1 MNPPRPLTP
10 SRAALLYG
18 VSAGLFEVAL
28 RASPRLGLGLGEMF
42 VWLFLGAAAG
52 AGVTAGLSLTARL
65 LRASPLLGARPV
77 GFAVGGLL
85 ALHAGL
91 SYRFERVLNLPV
103 KDPEVWGGLLLIGAL
118 CLAVGLLFD
127 RLWRALTRPVVA
139 LGVIAAWAGLLRGVP
154 PSVTEPGPRVLI
166 ITWDTT
172 RADRLSVYG
181 GPAKTPTL
189 DRLAREGVVFERATS
204 VAPLTEPAHLS
215 ILTGRSPARTG
226 VVVNGTELGDR
237 PELLSWAAQEAGL
250 RTGAAV
256 SGFPLHA
263 KYGWSQGFDLYDDD
277 FGAIPGL
284 HRLSLIRA
292 WEQLFLPGN
301 TLRERVGTRTVSRAE
316 RFMARYGAGSWL
328 YWLHLFDPH
337 GPYEA
342 LPLTDAPTGGAPL
355 DLPPYWPPPHR
366 QITSTDW
373 LIRAYDA
380 EIERADALTGQLLD
394 QLDALGVLD
403 DTIIVLTADHGESLT
418 EHDYLF
424 EHGDNLYDPSLRVPL
439 IIRAPGKLPAGARVP
454 CQVSNLDVTPTVRA
468 LLGWPTADL
477 DGRDLTPL
485 VGGGCV
491 GAPVVSSAPGGR
503 FINPP
508 IDFSYRTEQEK
519 LIVHGLKEGETG
531 TPKVEL
537 YDLVADPGELNDLS
551 AERDSQQLGARLAP
565 SIQAFQGARSG
576 ASGDADTEAA
586 LKALGYLDEAP

>member
-1 MNPPRPLTP
+1 MNPPRPLSP

-18 VSAGLFEVAL
+18 VSVGFFEVAL

-52 AGVTAGLSLTARL
+52 AGVAAALSLTSRM
-65 LRASPLLGARPV
+65 LRASPLLGTRPV
-77 GFAVGGLL
+77 GLAVGGLL
-85 ALHAGL
+85 AMHAGL
-91 SYRFERVLNLPV
+91 SYRFEQVLNLPV
-103 KDPEVWGGLLLIGAL
+103 KDPQVWGGLLLIGAL
-118 CLAVGLLFD
+118 SLAVGLLFD
-127 RLWRALTRPVVA
+127 RLWRALARPVTV
-139 LGVIAAWAGLLRGVP
+139 LGVLAAWAALLRGVP
-154 PSVTEPGPRVLI
+154 PTVTEPGPRVLI

-189 DRLAREGVVFERATS
+189 DRLAREGVVFDQATS

-215 ILTGRSPARTG
+215 ILSGRAPVRTG
-226 VVVNGTELGDR
+226 VVVNGTELGER
-237 PELLSWAAQEAGL
+237 PELLSWAGQEAGM

-301 TLRERVGTRTVSRAE
+301 TLRERVGSRTVSRAK
-316 RFMARYGAGSWL
+316 RFMERYGQGSWL

-342 LPLTDAPTGGAPL
+342 LPLTDAPTDGPAL
-355 DLPPYWPPPHR
+355 KLPPYWPPPHR

-439 IIRAPGKLPAGARVP
+439 IVRAPGKLPAGARVP

-468 LLGWPTADL
+468 LLGWPVAGL
-477 DGRDLTPL
+477 DGRDLSSL
-485 VGGGCV
+485 VGGDCV
-491 GAPVVSSAPGGR
+491 GAPVVSTAPGGR
-503 FINPP
+503 FVSPP
-508 IDFSYRTEQEK
+508 IDLSYRVEGEK
-519 LIVHGLKEGETG
+519 LIVHGLKEGEVG
-531 TPKVEL
+531 PPRVEL
-537 YDLVADPGELNDLS
+537 YDLVADPGELHDLS
-551 AERDSQQLGARLAP
+551 KSHDTEPLGEKLAP
-565 SIQAFQGARSG
+565 FIQALQGARAG
-576 ASGDADTEAA
+576 PSGDAATEDA
-586 LKALGYLDEAP
+586 LRALGYLD